1 MWLLGFL
8 CTFLGLFIGG
18 LIAWLFKGL
27 HQRVDIFYGLCAG
40 IIFGL
45 ISFEIFPEA
54 VELGGWASTLLGFT
68 IGIIIF
74 AVLHNTLHSNESEK
88 NIEKDNLYIRA
99 SLLLIFSLSIHNIP
113 MGIILGANQGSDFTM
128 ALLQTLLF
136 HSIPE
141 GIILFTP
148 LILAGKRMNLF
159 IVFLITFIVSIPVA
173 LGIFIGDILGIVHQS
188 INTILIGLTLG
199 IIFMVT
205 VSEILFP
212 ALIKSSAFKVLF
224 WTMIGM
230 GIIGVYMKIL

>member
-18 LIAWLFKGL
+18 LIAWFFKGL

-54 VELGGWASTLLGFT
+54 IELGGWVSTFLGLI
-68 IGIIIF
+68 IGLIIF
-74 AVLHNTLHSNESEK
+74 ELLHNSLHSNKGEK
-88 NIEKDNLYIRA
+88 NTEKDKLYIRT

-113 MGIILGANQGSDFTM
+113 MGIILGANQDSDLTM

-148 LILAGKRMNLF
+148 LILAGTGMSLF
-159 IVFLITFIVSIPVA
+159 IVFLITLIVSIPVT
-173 LGIFIGDILGIVHQS
+173 LGVFIGDYLGFVHQS
-188 INTILIGLTLG
+188 TNTILISLTMG

-212 ALIKSSAFKVLF
+212 ALLKSSLFKVLL
-224 WTMIGM
+224 WTVIGM
-230 GIIGVYMKIL
+230 GIIGLYMKIL